1 MTQSPKFSPRYGDR
15 NVPLLLDVPHFEGI
29 LIHSGNTPADTEG
42 CILVGENKVKGQVI
56 NSRATLF
63 RLLDILDEADS
74 RGEDIYIT
82 ISEMKIIYNSLIPFR
97 GYKAMMLFGVIFAR
111 KKFKPLSAVTVNHG
125 FDPCGPS
132 QRLSWI
138 FPVLLPIYLAM
149 DMPRLQGESFRNRG
163 QNP

>member
-15 NVPLLLDVPHFEGI
+15 NVPLLLDVPHFSGI

-82 ISEMKIIYNSLIPFR
+82 I
-97 GYKAMMLFGVIFAR
+97 R
-111 KKFKPLSAVTVNHG
+111 K
-125 FDPCGPS
+125 
-132 QRLSWI
+132 
-138 FPVLLPIYLAM
+138 
-149 DMPRLQGESFRNRG
+149 
-163 QNP
+163 

>member
-1 MTQSPKFSPRYGDR
+1 
-15 NVPLLLDVPHFEGI
+15 VPHFSGI

-82 ISEMKIIYNSLIPFR
+82 I
-97 GYKAMMLFGVIFAR
+97 R
-111 KKFKPLSAVTVNHG
+111 K
-125 FDPCGPS
+125 
-132 QRLSWI
+132 
-138 FPVLLPIYLAM
+138 
-149 DMPRLQGESFRNRG
+149 
-163 QNP
+163 